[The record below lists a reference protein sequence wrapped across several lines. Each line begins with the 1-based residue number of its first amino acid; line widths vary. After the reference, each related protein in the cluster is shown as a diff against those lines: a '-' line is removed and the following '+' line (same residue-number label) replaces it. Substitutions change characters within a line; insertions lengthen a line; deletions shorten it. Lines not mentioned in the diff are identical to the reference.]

1 MPQDRTRIK
10 IWVPREVGSLIK
22 EVEASSWM
30 GWAPGIISTE
40 HAPAATQTPS
50 SLFRAGLPT
59 ALAWIPR
66 RAPICLLELCQGIHN
81 GGHNGTSLG

>member
-22 EVEASSWM
+22 ASSWM

-66 RAPICLLELCQGIHN
+66 RVPMCITLLARTVSRN
-81 GGHNGTSLG
+81 S